1 LMMNPVPW
9 LQMTNMISYQGLVR
23 TFPNFATVP
32 LIVFS
37 RIAGGSFLLSI
48 RKDWHRECEYRNTI
62 TE

>member
-1 LMMNPVPW
+1 
-9 LQMTNMISYQGLVR
+9 
-23 TFPNFATVP
+23 VP